1 MNGMATTKRSKKLS
15 TKRASKRPGIEPPK
29 TLREYRAMPR
39 QHRDLWNRI
48 VQVPAKMRTDRLTL
62 EQACREL
69 SVEPGTVTRLARSA
83 FQKNSYGKHKI
94 KKSDRLLR
102 VVLIPTTKGLREI
115 ATRDS
120 REARLLGKYW
130 AAVHKYF
137 ETGDSSALRRIRRKT
152 ITDANGKRIPLIKD
166 LSELD
171 RLGSAGVLSFES
183 LYGKAA

>member
-1 MNGMATTKRSKKLS
+1 MAKRKRSKKRAS
-15 TKRASKRPGIEPPK
+15 KRASKRPGIKPPK
-29 TLREYRAMPR
+29 TPREYRAMPH

-62 EQACREL
+62 ERACREL
-69 SVEPGTVTRLARSA
+69 SVEPRTVTRLARPA
-83 FQKNSYGKHKI
+83 FRKNSYGRHKV

-137 ETGDSSALRRIRRKT
+137 ETGDSSALRKIRCKA

-166 LSELD
+166 LAELD
-171 RLGSAGVLSFES
+171 RLGSAGVLSFET
-183 LYGKAA
+183 LYAKAA